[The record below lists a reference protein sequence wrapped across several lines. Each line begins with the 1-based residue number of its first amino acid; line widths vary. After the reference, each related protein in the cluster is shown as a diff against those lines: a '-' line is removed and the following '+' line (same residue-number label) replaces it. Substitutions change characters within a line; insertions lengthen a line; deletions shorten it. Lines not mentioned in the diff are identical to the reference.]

1 MVLQVYAILML
12 VLWVGMCVY
21 LLVVSRRIAYLKSI
35 PPLTEK
41 DPPSI
46 AVIIAVKDEEAE
58 VENALRSVCNL
69 NYPALKIVAVNDRST
84 DNTPQILQRM
94 AQANP
99 KIEVITIESLPEG
112 WLGKNHALYQG
123 YLATSSEWMLFA
135 DADVLIAQDALRK
148 AVHYVQQ
155 NNLDHLTALPEI
167 TSSSKLFKAVMN
179 TFALMLNVKL
189 RPWDIANPGSNA
201 SMGVGAF
208 NLVKR
213 SAYEGAGTHKVISLR
228 PDDDLKLGERIK
240 RAGYRQNVVFGDG
253 EISLQ
258 WYSSL
263 REFVAGLMKNTF
275 SVANYNIFMAMGM
288 ALSALLL
295 VVLPWPLLLFFGYPY
310 TIVAVVIFL
319 SQLVIML
326 GVKGIRAAWWHALL
340 IPFSGLVMVYII
352 LVSSYRT
359 LRQGGIYWRNSFYP
373 LTELKKQA

>member
-1 MVLQVYAILML
+1 ML
-12 VLWVGMCVY
+12 VLWVGMCFY
-21 LLVVSRRIAYLKSI
+21 LLIVSRRIAYLKSI
-35 PPLTEK
+35 PPFK
-41 DPPSI
+41 GKPSPSI

-69 NYPALKIVAVNDRST
+69 DYPNLEIVAVNDRST

-99 KIEVITIESLPEG
+99 LIQVITIESLPEG

-123 YLATSSEWMLFA
+123 YLATASEWMLFA
-135 DADVLIAQDALRK
+135 DADVLFAPEALRK
-148 AVHYVQQ
+148 AVHYVLE
-155 NNLDHLTALPEI
+155 NKLDHLTALPEI
-167 TSSSKLFKAVMN
+167 TSKSQLFKGVMN

-189 RPWDIANPGSNA
+189 RPWDIANPKSKA

-240 RAGYRQNVVFGDG
+240 GAGYRQNIVFGDG

-275 SVANYNIFMAMGM
+275 SVANYNIFMAVGM

-295 VVLPWPLLLFFGYPY
+295 VVLPWPLLLFLGYPY
-310 TIVAVVIFL
+310 TIAALVIFL
-319 SQLVIML
+319 SQLSIML
-326 GVKGIRAAWWHALL
+326 GVKGIRAKWWHALL

-352 LVSSYRT
+352 LVSSFRT

-373 LTELKKQA
+373 LAELKKQA

>member
-1 MVLQVYAILML
+1 MV
-12 VLWVGMCVY
+12 VLWVGMCFY
-21 LLVVSRRIAYLKSI
+21 LLIVSRRIAYLKNI
-35 PPLTEK
+35 PALTEK
-41 DPPSI
+41 EAPSV

-58 VENALRSVCNL
+58 VEAALQSVCNL
-69 NYPALKIVAVNDRST
+69 DYPALKIVVINDRST
-84 DNTPQILQRM
+84 DNTPQILHRM
-94 AQANP
+94 AQNNAR
-99 KIEVITIESLPEG
+99 IQVITIESLPAG

-123 YLATSSEWMLFA
+123 YLATTSDWMLFA
-135 DADVLIAQDALRK
+135 DADVLFAPDALRK
-148 AVHYVQQ
+148 AMHYVQE
-155 NNLDHLTALPEI
+155 NKLHHLTALPEI
-167 TSSSKLFKAVMN
+167 TSKSPLFKSVMT

-189 RPWDIANPGSNA
+189 RPWDIANPKSKA

-240 RAGYRQNVVFGDG
+240 GAGYRQNFVFGDG

-258 WYSSL
+258 WYTSL
-263 REFVAGLMKNTF
+263 QEFVAGLMKNTF

-288 ALSALLL
+288 ALSTLLL
-295 VVLPWPLLLFFGYPY
+295 VVLPWPLLIFMGYPY
-310 TIVAVVIFL
+310 YVAAAIILL
-319 SQLVIML
+319 SQLAIML
-326 GVKGIRAAWWHALL
+326 GVKGIRAVWWHALM

-352 LVSSYRT
+352 LVSSFRT

>member
-1 MVLQVYAILML
+1 MVLQVYAISML
-12 VLWVGMCVY
+12 VLWVGMCFY
-21 LLVVSRRIAYLKSI
+21 LLIVSRRIAYLKSI
-35 PPLTEK
+35 PPFK
-41 DPPSI
+41 GKPSPSI

-69 NYPALKIVAVNDRST
+69 DYPNLEIVAVNDRST

-99 KIEVITIESLPEG
+99 LIQVITIESLPEG

-123 YLATSSEWMLFA
+123 YLATASEWMLFA
-135 DADVLIAQDALRK
+135 DADVLFAPEALRK
-148 AVHYVQQ
+148 AVHYVLE
-155 NNLDHLTALPEI
+155 NKLDHLTALPEI
-167 TSSSKLFKAVMN
+167 TSKSQLFKGVMN

-189 RPWDIANPGSNA
+189 RPWDIANPKSKA

-240 RAGYRQNVVFGDG
+240 GAGYRQNIVFGDG

-275 SVANYNIFMAMGM
+275 SVANYNIFMAVGM

-295 VVLPWPLLLFFGYPY
+295 VVLPWPLLLFLGYPY
-310 TIVAVVIFL
+310 TIAALVIFL
-319 SQLVIML
+319 SQLSIML
-326 GVKGIRAAWWHALL
+326 GVKGIRAKWWHALL

-352 LVSSYRT
+352 LVSSFRT

-373 LTELKKQA
+373 LAELKKQA